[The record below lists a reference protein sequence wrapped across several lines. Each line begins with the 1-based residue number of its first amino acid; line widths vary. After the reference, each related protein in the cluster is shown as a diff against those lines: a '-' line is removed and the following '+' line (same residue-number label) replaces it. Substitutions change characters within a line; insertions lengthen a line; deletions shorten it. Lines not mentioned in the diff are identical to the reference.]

1 MALSYTLHIACE
13 YHANGGSAM
22 KRGLIFLTKHA
33 ALIQILIVVAVIA
46 AIALAGAAPNAFD
59 P

>member
-1 MALSYTLHIACE
+1 MFL
-13 YHANGGSAM
+13 
-22 KRGLIFLTKHA
+22 LTKHA
-33 ALIQILIVVAVIA
+33 ALIKLLIVLVVFV

>member
-1 MALSYTLHIACE
+1 
-13 YHANGGSAM
+13 M
-22 KRGLIFLTKHA
+22 KRYLFTLSRHATLVKVLI
-33 ALIQILIVVAVIA
+33 ALAIIA

>member
-1 MALSYTLHIACE
+1 
-13 YHANGGSAM
+13 M
-22 KRGLIFLTKHA
+22 KRGLIFITKHA
-33 ALIQILIVVAVIA
+33 TLIQLLVLVAVIA

>member
-1 MALSYTLHIACE
+1 
-13 YHANGGSAM
+13 M
-22 KRGLIFLTKHA
+22 KRYLFTLSRHG
-33 ALIQILIVVAVIA
+33 ALIKVLIALAIIA

>member
-1 MALSYTLHIACE
+1 
-13 YHANGGSAM
+13 M

-33 ALIQILIVVAVIA
+33 TLIQILLVLAVIV

>member
-1 MALSYTLHIACE
+1 
-13 YHANGGSAM
+13 M
-22 KRGLIFLTKHA
+22 KRHLFTLSKHA
-33 ALIQILIVVAVIA
+33 ALVKVLIALAIIV

>member
-1 MALSYTLHIACE
+1 MKFRIVSTVVRHATLIKILVAL
-13 YHANGGSAM
+13 
-22 KRGLIFLTKHA
+22 
-33 ALIQILIVVAVIA
+33 AVIA